1 MSEKTMRLVAV
12 FFTGLLLS
20 GCATLSKD
28 ECLQADWQTLGY
40 ADGVQGRSPAR
51 IDTYRQDCAKHQI
64 VPDLALYQRGHRQ
77 GLQLFCRTSNG
88 YEFGRKGQS
97 YQGVCQGEAEVDFL
111 LGFDAGRRIFL
122 LEQQAQ
128 QTERSLAQNE
138 RDHQQLAQTI
148 TEKEA
153 LMFGDGHTPE
163 GRQQLY
169 REISQHRQQQA
180 ELLRTRTQLEYQ
192 LAGLQHQIVELEQA
206 FSFY

>member
-1 MSEKTMRLVAV
+1 MHR
-12 FFTGLLLS
+12 LLLLCAS
-20 GCATLSKD
+20 LFMTGCATLSKD

-51 IDTYRQDCAKHQI
+51 IDTYRQDCAKHQV

-88 YEFGRKGQS
+88 FEYGRSGQN
-97 YQGVCQGEAEVDFL
+97 YQGVCQGEAEADFL

-122 LEQQAQ
+122 LRQQAQ
-128 QTERSLAQNE
+128 QSERQLTQLDN
-138 RDHQQLAQTI
+138 DYQQLAEQI
-148 TEKEA
+148 RDKEA
-153 LMFGDGHTPE
+153 LMFGDAQTPE

-169 REISQHRQQQA
+169 REISEHRQQQA
-180 ELLRTRTQLEYQ
+180 ALVRQRTQLELQ
-192 LAGLQHQIVELEQA
+192 LEGLQHQIIELEQA